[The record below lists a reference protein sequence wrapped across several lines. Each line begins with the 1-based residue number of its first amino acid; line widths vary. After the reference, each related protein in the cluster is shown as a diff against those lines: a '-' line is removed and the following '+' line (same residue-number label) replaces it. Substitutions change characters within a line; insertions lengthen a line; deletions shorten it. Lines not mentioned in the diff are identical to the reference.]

1 MGRHRNQSSLIDAAQ
16 EFAAGESLQVRQ
28 DSFSRDGLYQVKAG
42 SVVMFEY
49 YEPDT
54 TGNWARCMAR
64 IGGRDHYVTLP
75 SLNLWRPA
83 R

>member
-1 MGRHRNQSSLIDAAQ
+1 MPRRRTHSSLIDAAQ
-16 EFAAGESLQVRQ
+16 RFASGEQLQVRQ

-42 SVVMFEY
+42 SVVLFEY
-49 YEPDT
+49 YEPD
-54 TGNWARCMAR
+54 GNHDWARVMAR
-64 IGGRDHYVTLP
+64 LGGRDHYVTLP